1 MDYTDLLDCLP
12 RYFDLLLL
20 DTTQNVSHR
29 RQPGLVAV
37 TMPVKAYEFID
48 TVNMMLQ
55 NLTGR

>member
-29 RQPGLVAV
+29 KAV
-37 TMPVKAYEFID
+37 GAG
-48 TVNMMLQ
+48 
-55 NLTGR
+55 GRDHAGESI